1 MVESNR
7 QNDLL
12 DQEELVAYLDGE
24 LEPDAVRQV
33 EDRLTI
39 DAQYRSLLQK
49 LERSW
54 DLLDDL
60 PRAASDERFTQTTME
75 MVAVKAAEDVKE
87 ETDTAKTKG
96 NGRTIIALV
105 AGAAVGVAGFLG
117 IGYWLDRE
125 NRALVEDLAV
135 IERVDIYDKIDDV
148 EFLLMLDKEDLF
160 SRGVSDEP

>member
-60 PRAASDERFTQTTME
+60 PRGTSDERFTQTTME
-75 MVAVKAAEDVKE
+75 MVAIKAAEDVQE
-87 ETDTAKTKG
+87 ETDTVKAKGT
-96 NGRTIIALV
+96 GRTFIAIL
-105 AGAAVGVAGFLG
+105 AGAAVGITGFWGL
-117 IGYWLDRE
+117 GYWLDRE

-148 EFLLMLDKEDLF
+148 DFLLMLDKEDLF